1 MNTNIAVPTMN
12 GQVVLHVGRATEFT
26 IYRVEDKEIK
36 EEKVVPITDNNPGAI
51 PLQLKELNVN
61 TLVCDFIGERAILY
75 LQQYGTTLVTGAT
88 GVAKTAVES
97 YLNGTLSTTNE
108 ATQMYGRGLGLQRGM
123 GRKRGMGLGA
133 GRGMGRGAGR
143 GMGRGAGRGMGQG
156 AGRGMGQGAGRGM
169 GLGLRRRDGSCLN
182 FN

>member
-12 GQVVLHVGRATEFT
+12 GQVVLHVGRATELT
-26 IYRVEDKEIK
+26 IFSVEDKEIK
-36 EEKVVPITDNNPGAI
+36 EEKVVQIIDNNPGAI

-61 TLVCDFIGERAILY
+61 TLLCDFIGERAILY
-75 LQQYGTTLVTGAT
+75 LQQYGITLVTGAT

-97 YLNGTLSTTNE
+97 YLNGTLPTTNE
-108 ATQMYGRGLGLQRGM
+108 ATQMYGRGLGLQRGLGLGA
-123 GRKRGMGLGA
+123 GRGLGLGA
-133 GRGMGRGAGR
+133 GRGMGLGAGR

-156 AGRGMGQGAGRGM
+156 AGRGMG
-169 GLGLRRRDGSCLN
+169 LGLRRRNGSCLN